1 MSLFLDHLWIWIV
14 FTFVVGFGG
23 GMWYVNDQKGRNL
36 LIAVLAP
43 VLTLAL
49 GLSLYYGVD
58 TDRKSITRMLNALI
72 AAVEGDDLNAVHG
85 FMTEKAV
92 DVRILAEQGMRLV
105 NISRAKYSN
114 LEIEMNDAGP
124 QPVAKVRFTAVFYWK
139 NKTPI
144 GGMSVEQP
152 VPERTQMEIELIK
165 TKEGT
170 WLVNKCPPP
179 RLRFL

>member
-1 MSLFLDHLWIWIV
+1 MSLFLDHLWIWFV
-14 FTFVVGFGG
+14 LACVVGFCGYT
-23 GMWYVNDQKGRNL
+23 WYLNDQKGRS
-36 LIAVLAP
+36 LITALLAP

-49 GLSLYYGVD
+49 GLFLYYGVD

-72 AAVEGDDLNAVHG
+72 AAVEGDDLKTVHG
-85 FMTEKAV
+85 LITEKAV

-114 LEIEMNDAGP
+114 LEIELNDAGP
-124 QPVAKVRFTAVFYWK
+124 QPVAKVRFTAMFYWK
-139 NKTPI
+139 NKSPI
-144 GGMSVEQP
+144 AGMSVEQP

-165 TKEGT
+165 TKEGA
-170 WLVNKCPPP
+170 WLVSKCPPP